1 MSLLFLSHHLFCMKI
16 QFICIVNLIGILNQR
31 TLHILRQSQ
40 KKLLCLFILCQ
51 QIVKITHNSATPF
64 FS

>member
-1 MSLLFLSHHLFCMKI
+1 MKI

-31 TLHILRQSQ
+31 TLYILRQSQ